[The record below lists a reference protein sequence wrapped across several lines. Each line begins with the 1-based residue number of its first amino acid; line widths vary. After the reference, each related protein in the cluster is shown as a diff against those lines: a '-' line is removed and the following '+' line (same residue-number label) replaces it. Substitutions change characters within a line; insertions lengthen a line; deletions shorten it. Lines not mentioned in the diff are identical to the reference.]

1 MTVDGARLGRRLE
14 GLRRERAAALGRVE
28 GTGEAGTEIRRAI
41 AAIVAAGE
49 PFGTPKPVWA
59 DAGTVDAMSLAR
71 RLADAVDGDAI
82 ETPHGWY
89 VRREL
94 RPVYLPI
101 DRARLASL
109 PGMPGPAT
117 PLLCL
122 DTETT
127 GLGSAAGTV
136 AFLIGI
142 GWWQGDRMRLVQ
154 LLLPDLSEEGALLDA
169 LAAET
174 PPGACLVTYNGRT
187 FDWPLLET
195 RFRMGRRVPPALDGH
210 LDLLLLVRRL
220 FRHRLPDARLQ
231 TVERHLL
238 RRHRAPDIPSWEIPA
253 AYHSFLRGGTAA
265 PLRVVARHNVED
277 VVTLGRILAHIE
289 RGYGEGEVRRW
300 APAGDLVRLA
310 RLFRHDG
317 RVDEAVACLEIAGGP
332 IDGGDPDVALATVE
346 LARLLRRCGR
356 DAEAGV
362 AWSRLATAPGPL
374 AGMAW
379 IELAKEREH
388 RERNLAGAWAA
399 TDQAL
404 LALYRSRGHGN
415 AMQRRALEVDLA
427 KRRARLA
434 RRLDRAGFGHTS
446 RDPLKHEDHSNGED
460 GRS

>member
-14 GLRRERAAALGRVE
+14 DLRRGREALPRPE
-28 GTGEAGTEIRRAI
+28 WDGESDPDIRRAI
-41 AAIVAAGE
+41 AAVVAAGE
-49 PFGTPKPVWA
+49 TFGTPQPVWQ
-59 DAGTVDAMSLAR
+59 GIGGVDPASLAR
-71 RLADAVDGDAI
+71 RMAEALDADAV
-82 ETPHGWY
+82 ETAHGWY

-94 RPVYLPI
+94 RPTYLPL
-101 DRARLASL
+101 DRGRLARL
-109 PGMPGPAT
+109 PGMPPSGT

-154 LLLPDLSEEGALLDA
+154 LLLPDHSEEKALLDA
-169 LAAET
+169 LAAEMPT
-174 PPGACLVTYNGRT
+174 GACLVTYNGRT

-195 RFRMGRRVPPALDGH
+195 RFRMERRVPPALDGH

-253 AYHSFLRGGTAA
+253 VYHSFLRGGPAG
-265 PLRVVARHNVED
+265 PIRVVARHNAED
-277 VVTLGRILAHIE
+277 VVTLGRILAHLE

-300 APAGDLVRLA
+300 APPGDLVRLA
-310 RLFRHDG
+310 RLFRHEG
-317 RVDEAVACLEIAGGP
+317 RVDEAVACLEIAGAT
-332 IDGGDPDVALATVE
+332 IDGGDPEVALAIVE

-356 DAEAGV
+356 FAEAGV
-362 AWSRLATAPGPL
+362 AWSRLVTATGPL
-374 AGMAW
+374 AGLGW

-388 RERNLAGAWAA
+388 RQRDLAGAWAA

-404 LALYRSRGHGN
+404 LALYRSRGYGN
-415 AMQRRALEVDLA
+415 AMARRALEADLA
-427 KRRARLA
+427 RRRARLA
-434 RRLDRAGFGHTS
+434 RRLERATAW
-446 RDPLKHEDHSNGED
+446 P
-460 GRS
+460 

>member
-1 MTVDGARLGRRLE
+1 MTVDGTRLQRHLEEMRRGRSAITHADRS
-14 GLRRERAAALGRVE
+14 
-28 GTGEAGTEIRRAI
+28 GETDPEIRRVI
-41 AAIVAAGE
+41 AAVVAAGE
-49 PFGTPKPVWA
+49 PFGTPQPVWQG
-59 DAGTVDAMSLAR
+59 AGVVGAASLAR
-71 RLADAVDGDAI
+71 RMADAVDGDAI
-82 ETPHGWY
+82 ETERGWY

-101 DRARLASL
+101 DRSRLAAL
-109 PGMPGPAT
+109 PAMPAPAT

-142 GWWQGDRMRLVQ
+142 GWWQGDRLRLVQ
-154 LLLPDLSEEGALLDA
+154 VFLPDLSEEGALLDA
-169 LAAET
+169 LAAEI
-174 PPGACLVTYNGRT
+174 PPGAHLVTYNGRS

-195 RFRMGRRVPPALDGH
+195 RYRMGRRFPPALDGH

-231 TVERHLL
+231 TVEKHLL

-253 AYHSFLRGGTAA
+253 AYHSFLRGGSAA
-265 PLRVVARHNVED
+265 PIRVIARHNAED

-289 RGYGEGEVRRW
+289 HGYGEGEVRRW
-300 APAGDLVRLA
+300 APPGDLTRLA
-310 RLFRHDG
+310 RLYRHEG
-317 RVDEAVACLEIAGGP
+317 RFDEAVACLELAGAAV
-332 IDGGDPDVALATVE
+332 DGGDPDVAMATVE

-356 DAEAGV
+356 LAEAGL
-362 AWSRLATAPGPL
+362 AWSRLVTAPGPL
-374 AGMAW
+374 AALGW

-388 RERNLAGAWAA
+388 RDRDPAGAWAA

-404 LALYRSRGHGN
+404 LVLYRSRGTGN
-415 AMQRRALEVDLA
+415 AMQRRALEADVA

-434 RRLDRAGFGHTS
+434 RRLERLTA
-446 RDPLKHEDHSNGED
+446 
-460 GRS
+460 

>member
-1 MTVDGARLGRRLE
+1 MTVDGTRLQRRLE
-14 GLRRERAAALGRVE
+14 DLRRERAALGRVDRS
-28 GTGEAGTEIRRAI
+28 GEADPEIRRKI
-41 AAIVAAGE
+41 AEVVAAADRYE
-49 PFGTPKPVWA
+49 TPQPVWQGVGA
-59 DAGTVDAMSLAR
+59 VDSESLAR
-71 RLADAVDGDAI
+71 RMADGLDADAV

-101 DRARLASL
+101 DRGRLADL
-109 PGMPGPAT
+109 PGMPPSGT

-142 GWWQGDRMRLVQ
+142 GWWHGDRMRLVQ
-154 LLLPDLSEEGALLDA
+154 LLLPDYSEERALLDA
-169 LAAET
+169 LAAEI
-174 PPGACLVTYNGRT
+174 PAGACLVTYNGRT

-195 RFRMGRRVPPALDGH
+195 RYRMGRRVPPVLDGH

-253 AYHSFLRGGTAA
+253 VYHSFLRGGPAA
-265 PLRVVARHNVED
+265 PVRVVARHNAED
-277 VVTLGRILAHIE
+277 VVTLGRILAHLE
-289 RGYGEGEVRRW
+289 RGYAGGEVRRW
-300 APAGDLVRLA
+300 APPGDLVRLA
-310 RLFRHDG
+310 RLFRHEG
-317 RVDEAVACLEIAGGP
+317 RIDEAVACLEIAGEP
-332 IDGGDPDVALATVE
+332 IDGGDPDVAMATVE

-356 DAEAGV
+356 LAEAGV
-362 AWSRLATAPGPL
+362 AWSRLVTAPGPL
-374 AGMAW
+374 AGLGW

-388 RERNLAGAWAA
+388 RERDLAGAWAA
-399 TDQAL
+399 TDEAL
-404 LALYRSRGHGN
+404 LALYRTRGGGN
-415 AMQRRALEVDLA
+415 AMQRRALESDLA

-434 RRLDRAGFGHTS
+434 RRLERLAS
-446 RDPLKHEDHSNGED
+446 
-460 GRS
+460 

>member
-1 MTVDGARLGRRLE
+1 MTVYGTRLQRHLEEMRR
-14 GLRRERAAALGRVE
+14 GRAAIRHADRD
-28 GTGEAGTEIRRAI
+28 GETDPEIRRVI
-41 AAIVAAGE
+41 AAVVAAGE
-49 PFGTPKPVWA
+49 PFGTPRPVWQG
-59 DAGTVDAMSLAR
+59 AGVAGAASLAR
-71 RLADAVDGDAI
+71 RMAVAVDGDAI
-82 ETPHGWY
+82 ETERGWY

-94 RPVYLPI
+94 RPTYLPI
-101 DRARLASL
+101 DRSRLAAL
-109 PGMPGPAT
+109 PAMPAPAT

-142 GWWQGDRMRLVQ
+142 GWWQGDRLRLVQ
-154 LLLPDLSEEGALLDA
+154 VFLPDLSEEGALLDA
-169 LAAET
+169 LSAEI
-174 PPGACLVTYNGRT
+174 PPGAHLVTYNGRS

-195 RFRMGRRVPPALDGH
+195 RYRMGRRVPPALDGH

-231 TVERHLL
+231 TVEKHLL

-265 PLRVVARHNVED
+265 PIRVIARHNAED

-289 RGYGEGEVRRW
+289 HGYGEGEVRRW
-300 APAGDLVRLA
+300 APPGDLTRLA
-310 RLFRHDG
+310 RLYRHEG
-317 RVDEAVACLEIAGGP
+317 RVDEAVACLELAGAAV
-332 IDGGDPDVALATVE
+332 DGGDPDVALATVE

-356 DAEAGV
+356 LAEAGL
-362 AWSRLATAPGPL
+362 AWSRLVTAPGPL
-374 AGMAW
+374 AALGW

-388 RERNLAGAWAA
+388 RDRDPAGAWAA

-404 LALYRSRGHGN
+404 LVLYRSRGTGN
-415 AMQRRALEVDLA
+415 AMQRRALEADVA

-434 RRLDRAGFGHTS
+434 RRLERQTA
-446 RDPLKHEDHSNGED
+446 
-460 GRS
+460 

>member
-1 MTVDGARLGRRLE
+1 MTVDSSRLARRLDA
-14 GLRRERAAALGRVE
+14 LRGVRAGVGRAERD
-28 GTGEAGTEIRRAI
+28 GEADSAIRQAI
-41 AAIVAAGE
+41 AAVMAAGE
-49 PFGTPKPVWA
+49 PFGAPQPVWQGNA
-59 DAGTVDAMSLAR
+59 PVDPASLAR
-71 RLADAVDGDAI
+71 RLAAGLDAEAI

-101 DRARLASL
+101 DRHRLATL
-109 PGMPGPAT
+109 PGMPAPSA

-154 LLLPDLSEEGALLDA
+154 LLLPDLSEEAALLDA
-169 LAAET
+169 LAQET
-174 PPGACLVTYNGRT
+174 PPGACLVTYNGRS

-195 RFRMGRRVPPALDGH
+195 RYRMGRRVPPALDGH

-238 RRHRAPDIPSWEIPA
+238 RRHRAPDIPSCEIPA
-253 AYHSFLRGGTAA
+253 VYHSFLRGGPAGPIRA
-265 PLRVVARHNVED
+265 VARHNAED
-277 VVTLGRILAHIE
+277 VVTLGRILAHLD
-289 RGYGEGEVRRW
+289 RGYGEDEIRRW
-300 APAGDLVRLA
+300 APPGDLVRLA
-310 RLFRHDG
+310 RLFRHEG
-317 RVDEAVACLEIAGGP
+317 RIEEAVACLEIAGGP

-356 DAEAGV
+356 LAEAGV
-362 AWSRLATAPGPL
+362 AWSRLVTAPGPL
-374 AGMAW
+374 AGLGW

-388 RERNLAGAWAA
+388 RDRDLAGAWAA

-415 AMQRRALEVDLA
+415 AMARRALEQDLA
-427 KRRARLA
+427 KRRSRLA
-434 RRLDRAGFGHTS
+434 RRLERAAFKNAAS
-446 RDPLKHEDHSNGED
+446 
-460 GRS
+460 

>member
-1 MTVDGARLGRRLE
+1 MTVDGTRLQRRLE
-14 GLRRERAAALGRVE
+14 DLRRERASLGRAE
-28 GTGEAGTEIRRAI
+28 RSGEVDPEIRRKI
-41 AAIVAAGE
+41 AEVVAAGE
-49 PFGTPKPVWA
+49 AYGTPQPVWRGVGA
-59 DAGTVDAMSLAR
+59 VDAASLAQR
-71 RLADAVDGDAI
+71 MAQGLDGDAV

-101 DRARLASL
+101 DRTRLADL
-109 PGMPGPAT
+109 PGMPPAGT

-142 GWWQGDRMRLVQ
+142 GWWQGDRLRLVQ
-154 LLLPDLSEEGALLDA
+154 LFLPDYSEERALLDA
-169 LAAET
+169 LADEI

-253 AYHSFLRGGTAA
+253 VYHSFLRGGPAA
-265 PLRVVARHNVED
+265 PVRVVARHNAED
-277 VVTLGRILAHIE
+277 VVTLGRILAHLE
-289 RGYGEGEVRRW
+289 RGYAGGEVRRW
-300 APAGDLVRLA
+300 APPGDLVRLA
-310 RLFRHDG
+310 RLFRHEG
-317 RVDEAVACLEIAGGP
+317 RIDEAVACLEIAGGP
-332 IDGGDPDVALATVE
+332 IDGGDPDVAMATME
-346 LARLLRRCGR
+346 LARLLHRCGR
-356 DAEAGV
+356 LAEAGV
-362 AWSRLATAPGPL
+362 AWSRLVTSPGPL
-374 AGMAW
+374 AGLGW

-388 RERNLAGAWAA
+388 RERDLAGAWAA
-399 TDQAL
+399 TDEAL
-404 LALYRSRGHGN
+404 MALYRSRGHGN
-415 AMQRRALEVDLA
+415 AMQRRALEADLA

-434 RRLDRAGFGHTS
+434 RRLERAA
-446 RDPLKHEDHSNGED
+446 L
-460 GRS
+460 

>member
-28 GTGEAGTEIRRAI
+28 RIGEADPDIRRAI

-59 DAGTVDAMSLAR
+59 DAGTIDAMSLAR
-71 RLADAVDGDAI
+71 RLAEAVDGDAI

-142 GWWQGDRMRLVQ
+142 GWWQGDRMRLLQ

-174 PPGACLVTYNGRT
+174 PSGACLVTYNGRT
-187 FDWPLLET
+187 FDWPLLQT

-415 AMQRRALEVDLA
+415 ARQRRALEVDLA
-427 KRRARLA
+427 KRRARLG
-434 RRLDRAGFGHTS
+434 RRLERAGFDHTS
-446 RDPLKHEDHSNGED
+446 RESSNRKEPPSAKD
-460 GRS
+460 QRS

>member
-1 MTVDGARLGRRLE
+1 MTVDGTRLQRRLE
-14 GLRRERAAALGRVE
+14 ELRRERASILRTDAS
-28 GTGEAGTEIRRAI
+28 GEADSEIRRAI
-41 AAIVAAGE
+41 AAIVAAGDSYG
-49 PFGTPKPVWA
+49 PPQPVWR
-59 DAGTVDAMSLAR
+59 DAGSTDPAGLAR
-71 RLADAVDGDAI
+71 RLAASLDADAV
-82 ETPHGWY
+82 ETAHGWY

-94 RPVYLPI
+94 RPVYLPV
-101 DRARLASL
+101 DRVRLAAL
-109 PGMPGPAT
+109 PGMPGPTT

-142 GWWQGDRMRLVQ
+142 GWWEADRMRLVQ
-154 LLLPDLSEEGALLDA
+154 LLLPDHSEERALLDA

-174 PPGACLVTYNGRT
+174 PSGAWLVTYNGRS

-220 FRHRLPDARLQ
+220 FKHRLPDARLQ

-253 AYHSFLRGGTAA
+253 VYHSFLRGGSAG
-265 PLRVVARHNVED
+265 PIRVVARHNAED
-277 VVTLGRILAHIE
+277 VVTLGRILAHLE

-300 APAGDLVRLA
+300 APPGDLMRLA
-310 RLFRHDG
+310 RLFRHEG
-317 RVDEAVACLEIAGGP
+317 RVDEAVACLEIAGASL
-332 IDGGDPDVALATVE
+332 DGDDPDTAMAIVE

-356 DAEAGV
+356 LAEAGV
-362 AWSRLATAPGPL
+362 TWSRLVTIPGPL
-374 AGMAW
+374 AGLGW

-388 RERNLAGAWAA
+388 RERDLEGAWAA

-415 AMQRRALEVDLA
+415 AMQRRALESDLA
-427 KRRARLA
+427 NRRARLA
-434 RRLDRAGFGHTS
+434 RRLEKQTA
-446 RDPLKHEDHSNGED
+446 
-460 GRS
+460 

>member
-1 MTVDGARLGRRLE
+1 MTVAGTRLQRHLEEMRR
-14 GLRRERAAALGRVE
+14 GRAAITDADRS
-28 GTGEAGTEIRRAI
+28 GETDPEIRRVI
-41 AAIVAAGE
+41 AAVVAAGE
-49 PFGTPKPVWA
+49 PFGTPQPVWQG
-59 DAGTVDAMSLAR
+59 AGAVGAASLAR
-71 RLADAVDGDAI
+71 RMADAVDGDAI
-82 ETPHGWY
+82 ETKRGWY

-101 DRARLASL
+101 DRSRLAAL
-109 PGMPGPAT
+109 PAMPAPAT

-136 AFLIGI
+136 AFLIGF
-142 GWWQGDRMRLVQ
+142 GWWQGDRLRLVQ
-154 LLLPDLSEEGALLDA
+154 VFLPDLSEEGALLDA
-169 LAAET
+169 LAAEI
-174 PPGACLVTYNGRT
+174 PPGAHLVTYNGRS

-195 RFRMGRRVPPALDGH
+195 RYRMGRRVPPALDGH

-231 TVERHLL
+231 TVEKHLL

-265 PLRVVARHNVED
+265 PLRVIARHNAED

-289 RGYGEGEVRRW
+289 HGYGEGEVRRW
-300 APAGDLVRLA
+300 APPGDLTRLA
-310 RLFRHDG
+310 RLYRHEG
-317 RVDEAVACLEIAGGP
+317 RIDEAVACLELAGAAV
-332 IDGGDPDVALATVE
+332 DGGDPDVALATVE

-356 DAEAGV
+356 LAEAGL
-362 AWSRLATAPGPL
+362 AWSRLVTAPGPL
-374 AGMAW
+374 AALGW

-388 RERNLAGAWAA
+388 RDRDPAGAWAA

-404 LALYRSRGHGN
+404 LVLYRSRGTGN
-415 AMQRRALEVDLA
+415 AMQRRALEADVA

-434 RRLDRAGFGHTS
+434 RRLERQTA
-446 RDPLKHEDHSNGED
+446 
-460 GRS
+460 

>member
-1 MTVDGARLGRRLE
+1 MTVDTSRLQRRLD
-14 GLRRERAAALGRVE
+14 GLRRERTNVE
-28 GTGEAGTEIRRAI
+28 RTGGHSEADPDIRRAI
-41 AAIVAAGE
+41 EAIVAAGE
-49 PFGTPKPVWA
+49 PFGRPQPVWQ
-59 DAGTVDAMSLAR
+59 GIEPVDPATLAR
-71 RLADAVDGDAI
+71 RLADGLDADAI

-101 DRARLASL
+101 DRGRLASL
-109 PGMPGPAT
+109 PGMPASAT

-154 LLLPDLSEEGALLDA
+154 LLLPDLSEEAALLDA
-169 LAAET
+169 LAAEI
-174 PPGACLVTYNGRT
+174 PPSACLVTYNGRS

-195 RFRMGRRVPPALDGH
+195 RYRMGRRVTPPLDGH

-253 AYHSFLRGGTAA
+253 VYHSFLRGGPAG
-265 PLRVVARHNVED
+265 PVRVVARHNAED
-277 VVTLGRILAHIE
+277 VVTLGRILAHLD

-300 APAGDLVRLA
+300 APPGDLMRLA
-310 RLFRHDG
+310 RLFRHEG
-317 RVDEAVACLEIAGGP
+317 RIDEAVACLEIACGP
-332 IDGGDPDVALATVE
+332 VDGGDPDVALATVE

-356 DAEAGV
+356 LADAGV
-362 AWSRLATAPGPL
+362 AWSRLVSAPGPL
-374 AGMAW
+374 AGLAW

-388 RERNLAGAWAA
+388 RERDLAGAWAA

-415 AMQRRALEVDLA
+415 AMERRALEADLA
-427 KRRARLA
+427 RRRARLA
-434 RRLDRAGFGHTS
+434 RRLARQPA
-446 RDPLKHEDHSNGED
+446 
-460 GRS
+460 

>member
-1 MTVDGARLGRRLE
+1 MTVDGTRLQRHLEEMRR
-14 GLRRERAAALGRVE
+14 GRAAITDADRS
-28 GTGEAGTEIRRAI
+28 GETDPEIRRVI
-41 AAIVAAGE
+41 AAVVAAGE
-49 PFGTPKPVWA
+49 PFGTPQPVWQG
-59 DAGTVDAMSLAR
+59 AGVVGAASLAR
-71 RLADAVDGDAI
+71 RMADAVDGDAI
-82 ETPHGWY
+82 ETERGWY

-94 RPVYLPI
+94 RPTYLPI
-101 DRARLASL
+101 DRSRLAAL
-109 PGMPGPAT
+109 PAMPAPAT

-142 GWWQGDRMRLVQ
+142 GWWQGDRLRLVQ
-154 LLLPDLSEEGALLDA
+154 LFLPDLSEEGALLDA
-169 LAAET
+169 LVAEI
-174 PPGACLVTYNGRT
+174 PRGAHLVTYNGRS

-195 RFRMGRRVPPALDGH
+195 RYRMGRRVPPALDGH

-231 TVERHLL
+231 TVEKHLL

-265 PLRVVARHNVED
+265 PIRVIARHNAED

-289 RGYGEGEVRRW
+289 HGYGEGEVRRW
-300 APAGDLVRLA
+300 APPGDLTRLA
-310 RLFRHDG
+310 RLYRHEG
-317 RVDEAVACLEIAGGP
+317 RFDEAVACLELAGAAV
-332 IDGGDPDVALATVE
+332 DGGDPDVALATVE

-356 DAEAGV
+356 LAQAGL
-362 AWSRLATAPGPL
+362 AWSRLVTAPGPL
-374 AGMAW
+374 AALGW

-388 RERNLAGAWAA
+388 RDRDPAGAWAA

-404 LALYRSRGHGN
+404 LVLYRSRGTGN
-415 AMQRRALEVDLA
+415 AMQRRALEADVA

-434 RRLDRAGFGHTS
+434 RRLERQTA
-446 RDPLKHEDHSNGED
+446 
-460 GRS
+460 